1 MPVNEKKAAYAKK
14 VHSLLQKY
22 DKAFLVHADNVGSLQ
37 FQNVRTAL
45 REMDS
50 VILMGKNTLM
60 KRCIRDYIEETGDEQ
75 WGVLL
80 DLLVGNVGVVFT
92 SADLCNLRDKI
103 LEFKVPA
110 AARAGIVASCDVSI
124 PAGPTGMDPS
134 KTNFFQTLNIATKIN
149 KGSVEI
155 ISETQVVT
163 NGEKV
168 SASAA
173 MLLGMMNIKPFTFGL
188 VIMQVIES
196 GSVYVPAVLDLS
208 ESDIIKGMQAGIS
221 MVATVSLG
229 ANFPTLASVPH
240 SLVNSYKT
248 ALALSLATA
257 YTFPFAEKAKKAL
270 AELEE

>member
-1 MPVNEKKAAYAKK
+1 MPVSEKKAAYATK
-14 VHSLLQKY
+14 VHTLLQKY

-37 FQNVRTAL
+37 FQNIRTAL
-45 REMDS
+45 RDLDS

-60 KRCIRDYIEETGDEQ
+60 KKCIRDYIESTGDEK
-75 WGVLL
+75 WNCLL

-92 SADLCNLRDKI
+92 GGDLCDLRDKV

-110 AARAGIVASCDVSI
+110 AARAGIVASVDVTI

-155 ISETQVVT
+155 ISDTKVVT
-163 NGEKV
+163 IGEKV
-168 SASAA
+168 SASASIL
-173 MLLGMMNIKPFTFGL
+173 MSMMNIKPFTYGL

-208 ESDIIKGMQAGIS
+208 EADILKGMQAGIT
-221 MVATVSLG
+221 MVATVSMG
-229 ANFPTLASVPH
+229 ANFPTLASIPH
-240 SLVNSYKT
+240 SIVNSYKT
-248 ALALSLATA
+248 ALAFSLATA

-270 AELEE
+270 ADA